1 MTLTLIILSL
11 LLAASIFIIV
21 TYLEKLS
28 KSASQNA
35 VAEAETTKYREL
47 ADEKQQLYDHA
58 VRQYEARIA
67 EMNARMAEMKA
78 RAEELQGRID
88 ECKAQNEERLK
99 NQQESF
105 TLMATNIMEQQTQ
118 SLRRHSQEQMEQILN
133 PLKNDIEQF
142 RKSVTDCYSNE
153 SRERFS
159 LEQRIKELIE
169 TNLNIG
175 KEAKELA
182 TALRGNT
189 KKQGDWGEMV
199 LETILEKSGLR
210 KDEEY
215 TLQYGSENGTALR
228 DESGRAL
235 RPDVVVHYPGNRSMV
250 IDSKVSL
257 TAFVEYANAE
267 SEEQRTLFGK
277 QHVASV
283 MKHVGEL
290 ADKKYQDYVG
300 TERLDFVMMFIP
312 NEAAYAAAMT
322 IDSTLW
328 IKAYDKRVLIV
339 SPTQLVGSLRLIA
352 QLWNHDRQTQN
363 AQKIAV
369 ESGKMYDKF
378 VGFVEDM
385 EKIRRGIKTTSD
397 AYESALKKLSEGA
410 GNLVRRAENLREMG
424 IKVSKQLP
432 EALTD
437 RYNGEKD

>member
-1 MTLTLIILSL
+1 MTLAIIILSL
-11 LLAASIFIIV
+11 LLAASIFFV
-21 TYLEKLS
+21 VHYAGKLT
-28 KSASQNA
+28 KSTSQSA
-35 VAEAETTKYREL
+35 VAQAEATKFKQL
-47 ADEKQQLYDHA
+47 SDEKQQQYDHV

-67 EMNARMAEMKA
+67 ELNARLAEMKT
-78 RAEELQGRID
+78 RIEECRNENQERI
-88 ECKAQNEERLK
+88 K

-105 TLMATNIMEQQTQ
+105 TLMATNIMEEQTQ

-142 RKSVTDCYSNE
+142 RKSVSDCYSQE
-153 SRERFS
+153 ARERFS
-159 LEQRIKELIE
+159 LEQRIKDLIE

-175 KEAKELA
+175 REAKELA

-215 TLQYGSENGTALR
+215 TLQYGSENGSALR
-228 DESGRAL
+228 DDSGRAL

-257 TAFVEYANAE
+257 TAFVEYANAD
-267 SEEQRTLFGK
+267 SDEQRAVYGK

-328 IKAYDKRVLIV
+328 LKAYDKRVLIV

-352 QLWNHDRQTQN
+352 QLWTQERQTQN

-385 EKIRRGIKTTSD
+385 EKIRRGIKITSD
-397 AYESALKKLSEGA
+397 AYDSALKKLSEGA

-432 EALTD
+432 ESLTD
-437 RYNGEKD
+437 RYAQNQD

>member
-11 LLAASIFIIV
+11 LLAASIFFV
-21 TYLEKLS
+21 VNFARKLS
-28 KSASQNA
+28 NNTSQNA
-35 VAEAETTKYREL
+35 VAEAEAAKYREL
-47 ADEKQQLYDHA
+47 ADEKQQQYDHM

-67 EMNARMAEMKA
+67 EMNARMEETKA
-78 RAEELQGRID
+78 RAEEMQARID

-328 IKAYDKRVLIV
+328 LKAYDKRVLIV

-385 EKIRRGIKTTSD
+385 EKIRKGIKNTSD

-432 EALTD
+432 ESLTD
-437 RYNGEKD
+437 RYSGDKE

>member
-1 MTLTLIILSL
+1 MTLAIIILSL
-11 LLAASIFIIV
+11 LLAASIFFV
-21 TYLEKLS
+21 VHYAGKLT
-28 KSASQNA
+28 KSTSQSA
-35 VAEAETTKYREL
+35 VAQAEATKFKQL
-47 ADEKQQLYDHA
+47 SDEKQQQYDHV

-67 EMNARMAEMKA
+67 ELNARLAEMKT
-78 RAEELQGRID
+78 RIEECRNENQERI
-88 ECKAQNEERLK
+88 K

-142 RKSVTDCYSNE
+142 RKSVSDCYSQE
-153 SRERFS
+153 ARERFS
-159 LEQRIKELIE
+159 LEQRIKDLIE

-175 KEAKELA
+175 REAKELA

-189 KKQGDWGEMV
+189 KKQGEWGEMV

-215 TLQYGSENGTALR
+215 TLQYGSENGSALR
-228 DESGRAL
+228 DDSGRAL

-257 TAFVEYANAE
+257 TAFVEYANAD
-267 SEEQRTLFGK
+267 SDEQRA
-277 QHVASV
+277 VY
-283 MKHVGEL
+283 
-290 ADKKYQDYVG
+290 DKKYQDYVG

-328 IKAYDKRVLIV
+328 LKAYDKRVLIV

-352 QLWNHDRQTQN
+352 QLWTQERQTQN

-432 EALTD
+432 ESLTD
-437 RYNGEKD
+437 RYAQNQD